1 MKNVFARLMHLFLC
15 FVIML
20 GAESVSAQQ
29 QGWYTEGDFEPA
41 IRMSVI
47 LTNSL
52 DVERKDCQV
61 TIPRSEMPY
70 VSFYEASVFVV
81 DPLLPSQPDPT
92 FEQAKA
98 IGSGVTFKETNGHSI
113 PYQLDDLDKDGV
125 WDELFFVTDFKPNE
139 EKQFFVYIGEN
150 DRGWFEH
157 KTHAEIGGYCRHIVP
172 WWESEY
178 MGWKLWYFSDVD
190 LYGKCEPMLVSNHE
204 NTTNTSGYT
213 AGSKFGNDIMTVED
227 SFGAGGICLFEDESK
242 PDKVSRPRFSPF
254 RGEGQLHDTRYAYEV
269 ICNGPMRSMIKVHI
283 MNWRTGNGTYDL
295 EQIYTSY
302 KNKSYSTC
310 EVNYLKFISGNNE
323 TTFGCGIRKL
333 MNEVEF
339 CKDKGSII
347 SLAKDVD
354 IFDPDVQSQFAT
366 RFMVDFMGTAM
377 VLKNPDN
384 SEYQFISDFDGNHT
398 FRFPINKDKSFE
410 YLIAAG
416 WSSGSV
422 NKTPDEFKSY
432 VHSITYEYRNP
443 INIKSVLLEKKEKFF
458 KKLTNKNY

>member
-1 MKNVFARLMHLFLC
+1 MDEGFIRYLNIIIFLMIATFTG
-15 FVIML
+15 IIN
-20 GAESVSAQQ
+20 AQQ
-29 QGWYTEGDFEPA
+29 QGWYTEGNFEAA
-41 IRMSVI
+41 IRMKVVVVNP
-47 LTNSL
+47 LNV
-52 DVERKDCQV
+52 DRKDCPV
-61 TIPRSEMPY
+61 TIERSMMPF

-125 WDELFFVTDFKPNE
+125 WDELYFVTDFKPNE
-139 EKQFFVYIGEN
+139 EKLFFVYIGEN

-157 KTHAEIGGYCRHIVP
+157 KTHSEIGAYCRHIVP
-172 WWESEY
+172 WWESEL

-227 SFGAGGICLFEDESK
+227 SFGAGGICLYEDASQ
-242 PDKVSRPRFSPF
+242 PDKVSRPRFSPY
-254 RGEGQLHDTRYAYEV
+254 RGEGQLNDTRYAYEV
-269 ICNGPMRSMIKVHI
+269 VCNGSIRSMIKVYI
-283 MNWRTGNGTYDL
+283 MNWRTGKGNYEL
-295 EQIYTSY
+295 EQTYTAY

-310 EVNYLKFISGNNE
+310 KVNYLRFIPGNNE

-339 CKDKGSII
+339 CEGKGSMI
-347 SLAKDVD
+347 SLAKNVD
-354 IFDPDVQSQFAT
+354 IFDPDVQTQFAT
-366 RFMVDFMGTAM
+366 RFLVDFMGTAM
-377 VLKNPDN
+377 VLKNPNN
-384 SEYQFISDFDGNHT
+384 SEYQFVNDFDGNHT
-398 FRFPINKDKSFE
+398 LRFPLNEDKSFE

-416 WSSGSV
+416 WSNGSV
-422 NKTPDEFKSY
+422 NKTPDEFQSY
-432 VHSITYEYRNP
+432 VYSITNEYRNP
-443 INIKSVLLEKKEKFF
+443 IEIKSVSFEKK
-458 KKLTNKNY
+458 